1 MKYVS
6 MTSRTE
12 KRESTPVIIGTEI
25 LNVEIALTN
34 NSQSNN
40 SEILF
45 SSARF
50 LK

>member
-1 MKYVS
+1 MLLRQIGQK
-6 MTSRTE
+6 E
-12 KRESTPVIIGTEI
+12 KESTPGIIGTKI
-25 LNVEIALTN
+25 WNVEIALTN